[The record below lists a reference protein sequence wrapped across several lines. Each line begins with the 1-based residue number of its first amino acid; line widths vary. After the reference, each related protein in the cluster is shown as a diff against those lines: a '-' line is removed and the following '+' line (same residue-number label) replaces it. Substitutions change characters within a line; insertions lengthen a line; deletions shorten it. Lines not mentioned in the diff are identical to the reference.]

1 MEFGLSEIQSSLQ
14 DSINRYL
21 EENASLEKIREFA
34 DSDASFDQDIW
45 SGLVELGVPGI
56 LVPEEYGGIGLGA
69 LDAVAISEC
78 LGYHVAPVPFFSS
91 SVMAASAI
99 QLCGSDTQKN
109 EYLPRLSSGELTVGI
124 GLAELTGRRKDA
136 GITSSGSRL
145 SGTALFVLDPDADCY
160 LVADD
165 KARLYLV
172 KSGNE
177 GISLQSMPQVDRTR
191 KIAALDFENVESDP
205 LIGTTASGIQHLI
218 DLGRVI
224 LSADSLGASQ
234 AMLDKAV
241 AYAMEREQF
250 NRVIASFQA
259 VKHMCAEMAAE
270 IEPARSLVW
279 YAGHA
284 LDEVPDEKHLTAC
297 HAKAHLAEVAT
308 FVGRTA
314 TIVHGGM
321 GFTDLLG
328 LHYWFK
334 RIGFNRQYLGG
345 PEFVREEAARTQG
358 LVV

>member
-1 MEFGLSEIQSSLQ
+1 MEF
-14 DSINRYL
+14 
-21 EENASLEKIREFA
+21 K
-34 DSDASFDQDIW
+34 
-45 SGLVELGVPGI
+45 
-56 LVPEEYGGIGLGA
+56 
-69 LDAVAISEC
+69 
-78 LGYHVAPVPFFSS
+78 
-91 SVMAASAI
+91 
-99 QLCGSDTQKN
+99 
-109 EYLPRLSSGELTVGI
+109 
-124 GLAELTGRRKDA
+124 
-136 GITSSGSRL
+136 
-145 SGTALFVLDPDADCY
+145 
-160 LVADD
+160 
-165 KARLYLV
+165 
-172 KSGNE
+172 
-177 GISLQSMPQVDRTR
+177 
-191 KIAALDFENVESDP
+191 
-205 LIGTTASGIQHLI
+205 HLI

-270 IEPARSLVW
+270 IEPARSLVLVC
-279 YAGHA
+279 GGMHSTKFRTK
-284 LDEVPDEKHLTAC
+284 KHLTAC
-297 HAKAHLAEVAT
+297 HTKAHLAEVAT
-308 FVGRTA
+308 FIGRTA

>member
-1 MEFGLSEIQSSLQ
+1 MEFGLSEVQTTLQ

-21 EENASLEKIREFA
+21 DENAPLDKIREFA
-34 DSDASFDQDIW
+34 DSDTSYNQEIW
-45 SGLVELGVPGI
+45 QGLIELGVPGI
-56 LVPEEYGGIGLGA
+56 LIREEYGGIGLGA

-78 LGYHVAPVPFFSS
+78 LGYHVTPVPFFSS
-91 SVMAASAI
+91 SVMAATAI
-99 QLCGSDTQKN
+99 ELCGSDVQKN
-109 EYLPRLSSGELTVGI
+109 EYLPRLSSGELTIGI
-124 GLAELTGRRKDA
+124 GLSELNGKRKDGGISSSGKHLTG
-136 GITSSGSRL
+136 TS
-145 SGTALFVLDPDADCY
+145 LFVLDPNADMF
-160 LVADD
+160 LVADE
-165 KARLYLV
+165 KARLFLIE
-172 KSGNE
+172 SSTE
-177 GISLQSMPQVDRTR
+177 GISIRPMPQVDRTR
-191 KIAALDFENVESDP
+191 RIAALDFEDVEADP
-205 LIGTTASGIQHLI
+205 LLGTTASGIQQLI

-224 LSADSLGASQ
+224 LSADTLGASQ

-241 AYAMEREQF
+241 AYALEREQF

-284 LDEVPDEKHLTAC
+284 LDEVPEEKHLTAC
-297 HAKAHLAEVAT
+297 HAKAHLAEVGT

-345 PEFVREEAARTQG
+345 PEYVREEAARTQG